1 MPLPRPLLATAFL
14 LATAAAHAAAIGAGL
29 DFSHQDWQL
38 ACDNTRT
45 CRAAGYAP
53 ESGEDGA
60 SLLLTRH
67 AGPGQAV
74 AVELLVDDDDEPAA
88 ADLHLHIDGRD
99 LGTLGADGEQG
110 GHALSRA
117 QSDALL
123 AALLRDS
130 HIHVAH
136 RDGRHWE
143 LSDQGAAAVLLK
155 MDEFQGR
162 LDTPG
167 ALVRKGTRSEAS
179 VPPPLPAPVVRRPPM
194 SPPHPGD
201 DALARSPELRA
212 ALRAT
217 LDGASGDC
225 ERFDELPADAP
236 LQVDRLDDHRVL
248 VSTPCWLAAYNAG
261 SGYWVANDHAPFL
274 PRLVTTDGT
283 DYEAGQISA
292 DHKGRGLGDCWS
304 HADWTWDGTHF
315 VPTSD
320 YQTGMCRGMPGGFWV
335 LPTLD
340 IEVLDQAT
348 AE

>member
-1 MPLPRPLLATAFL
+1 MTFARPLLCAILFL
-14 LATAAAHAAAIGAGL
+14 AAAATTRAADNGL
-29 DFSHQDWQL
+29 EFSHSDWQL
-38 ACDNTRT
+38 VCDNTHT

-53 ESGEDGA
+53 EGGEDGA
-60 SLLLTRH
+60 SVLLTRD
-67 AGPGQAV
+67 AGPGQPVNA
-74 AVELLVDDDDEPAA
+74 ELQVSDTDEPAA

-99 LGTLGADGEQG
+99 LGALGADGEQG

-117 QSDALL
+117 QSGALL

-130 HIHVAH
+130 RIHVAH
-136 RDGRHWE
+136 RDGRRWE

-167 ALVRKGTRSEAS
+167 ALVRRGTRSEAS

-212 ALRAT
+212 ALRAS

-261 SGYWVANDHAPFL
+261 SGYWVANDRAPFR

-283 DYEAGQISA
+283 DYDAGQISA

-304 HADWTWDGTHF
+304 HADWTWDGAHF
-315 VPTSD
+315 VPTSE
-320 YQTGMCRGMPGGFWV
+320 YQSGMCRGMPGGFWV

-348 AE
+348 AG